1 MDLHKNT
8 MFNMIVWIFF
18 CLFVFKKALWQT
30 CGFSA
35 RKRSRAVNNWC
46 FDDSHTGINSR
57 EVSVPENSD
66 LVFSPVIY
74 CVLGLHAKVAMS
86 PESAQQVLV
95 SNSEATKPKT
105 HSKHTSHMIKG

>member
-1 MDLHKNT
+1 MD
-8 MFNMIVWIFF
+8 F
-18 CLFVFKKALWQT
+18 LFVFKKALWQT

-35 RKRSRAVNNWC
+35 RKCSRAVN
-46 FDDSHTGINSR
+46 TGALMTPTRGINSR
-57 EVSVPENSD
+57 EVSVPESSD

-74 CVLGLHAKVAMS
+74 CVLGLHAKVAVS